1 MTARYQPD
9 VLAARADLVAPPP
22 QRACEDHNWGLPN
35 GIYAAMVVC
44 FAGAITVLAL
54 SFHSGMAVAYG
65 IIFAFLTAFF
75 AIPSIFVR
83 TSRGRGENAKAPD
96 WYEFI
101 DRGIVTATGRTK
113 AGEAA
118 TLVLMLPVLI
128 LAWAIAVAIIAA
140 LV

>member
-1 MTARYQPD
+1 MPI
-9 VLAARADLVAPPP
+9 
-22 QRACEDHNWGLPN
+22 
-35 GIYAAMVVC
+35 GIYAAIALC
-44 FAGAITVLAL
+44 FAGAIAVLAL
-54 SFHSGMAVAYG
+54 SFRSGMAVSYG
-65 IIFAFLTAFF
+65 IIFFFLAAFF
-75 AIPSIFVR
+75 AIPALFVR
-83 TSRGRGENAKAPD
+83 TSRGHGGNAKALG

-101 DRGIVTATGRTK
+101 DKGIVTATGRTS